1 MKSIKLLIYGGQ
13 GGIEEFI
20 EKEEDIKAIGVTG
33 NEMDLLD
40 FNHTSSVMPDVILID
55 ARSSGKYGQEVMPIL
70 KVKYPSTPF
79 IIFTAYSEGHYLIEA
94 ICHGAAGYVLQDG
107 GMKQVLSAIRQC
119 TSGQIVYPASFK
131 SILMKKLQQDAER
144 SPVTLDKAI
153 EKLGAF
159 SKREYE
165 LLILLTQGE
174 TNQQISKKLFLSVGT
189 VKNYISRIYRKL
201 NVNNRPELMALLHSL
216 QKNGIRDDYSCPP
229 FH

>member
-33 NEMDLLD
+33 NEMDLLY
-40 FNHTSSVMPDVILID
+40 FNHTSSVIPDVILID

-70 KVKYPSTPF
+70 KVKYPFTPF

-119 TSGQIVYPASFK
+119 ANGQIVYPSSFK

-201 NVNNRPELMALLHSL
+201 NVNNRPELMALLYSL
-216 QKNGIRDDYSCPP
+216 QKNGKRDDYSCPP
-229 FH
+229 FR

>member
-1 MKSIKLLIYGGQ
+1 MKVTGEVMKSIKLMIYGGQ
-13 GGIEEFI
+13 VGLEGII
-20 EKEEDIKAIGVTG
+20 EKEEDIKVMGITG
-33 NEMDLLD
+33 DEMELLD
-40 FNHTSSVMPDVILID
+40 SDHTSSVMPDVILID

-70 KVKYPSTPF
+70 KEKHPSTPF
-79 IIFTAYSEGHYLIEA
+79 LIFTTYSEDHYLIEA

-119 TSGQIVYPASFK
+119 ANGQIVYPASFK
-131 SILMKKLQQDAER
+131 SILMKKLQQDVER

-174 TNQQISKKLFLSVGT
+174 TNQQISKKLFLSIGT

-201 NVNNRPELMALLHSL
+201 NVNNRPELMALLYRFQSSGM
-216 QKNGIRDDYSCPP
+216 KG
-229 FH
+229 

>member
-13 GGIEEFI
+13 GRFEEFI

-33 NEMDLLD
+33 SEMDLLD
-40 FNHTSSVMPDVILID
+40 FNHTSSVMP
-55 ARSSGKYGQEVMPIL
+55 IL
-70 KVKYPSTPF
+70 KVKHPSTPF
-79 IIFTAYSEGHYLIEA
+79 LIFTAYSEDHYLIEA

-119 TSGQIVYPASFK
+119 ANGQIVYPASFK
-131 SILMKKLQQDAER
+131 STLMKKLQQDVER

-174 TNQQISKKLFLSVGT
+174 TNQQISKKLFLSIGT
-189 VKNYISRIYRKL
+189 VKNYISRIYKKL
-201 NVNNRPELMALLHSL
+201 NVNNRPELMALLYSF
-216 QKNGIRDDYSCPP
+216 QKSGMKG
-229 FH
+229 